1 MSDQFAFDEEDGT
14 ERLSENDKKLAYE
27 FRDDPKYGTY
37 NVDQLK
43 SVIAERIITLNN
55 RKTREKMSYSEYID
69 HLKRIIFL
77 FENLDQTYAKQ
88 IKDTEIV
95 TEDKIRIEYI
105 LAHVEND
112 IHRFNTILGQLSNM
126 GIISYANAIWFRNT
140 LNDYYHKI
148 IKSTSQ
154 SKEMNTILL
163 DYETHYET
171 FYDDLKKKCSV
182 RNCVHLATTQDHV
195 NLYELTF
202 PGSRVDP
209 TAAAAASLHIPLGG
223 NKTKKYISKSKG
235 KRKTKGKGKSKTKG
249 KGKTKTKYNKRI

>member
-1 MSDQFAFDEEDGT
+1 MAEVQFPFDGDGAQ
-14 ERLSENDKKLAYE
+14 ESENDKQLAYE
-27 FRDDPKYGTY
+27 FRDDPKYGKY
-37 NVDQLK
+37 NVDQLN

-55 RKTREKMSYSEYID
+55 IKTREKMSYSEYID
-69 HLKRIIFL
+69 YLKRIIFL

-154 SKEMNTILL
+154 SK
-163 DYETHYET
+163 
-171 FYDDLKKKCSV
+171 
-182 RNCVHLATTQDHV
+182 
-195 NLYELTF
+195 
-202 PGSRVDP
+202 
-209 TAAAAASLHIPLGG
+209 
-223 NKTKKYISKSKG
+223 
-235 KRKTKGKGKSKTKG
+235 
-249 KGKTKTKYNKRI
+249 